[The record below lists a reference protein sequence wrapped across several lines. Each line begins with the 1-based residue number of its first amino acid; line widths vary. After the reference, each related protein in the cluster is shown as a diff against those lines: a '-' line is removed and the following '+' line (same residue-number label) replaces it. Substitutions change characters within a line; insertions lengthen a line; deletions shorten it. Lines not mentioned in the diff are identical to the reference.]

1 MSAKGL
7 IIKHR
12 KFGDRIK
19 MNIAKIEG
27 IGPAYAAKL
36 KEQGIGTTDGLL
48 KVAANPKGR
57 QVLSEKTGLSNHLIL
72 EWVNRADLMRVK
84 GIGEEYSD
92 LLEAA
97 GVDTIRE
104 LAQRNPDNLHQ
115 TLLRTNTKKHLV
127 RREPARSEVQRWVEQ
142 SKRLPAVI
150 SY

>member
-1 MSAKGL
+1 
-7 IIKHR
+7 
-12 KFGDRIK
+12 
-19 MNIAKIEG
+19 MNISKIEG

-36 KEQGIGTTDGLL
+36 DEQGIKTTEGLL
-48 KVAANPKGR
+48 KAAASRKGR
-57 QVLSEKTGLSNHLIL
+57 QLLSEQTGLSNHQIL

-97 GVDTIRE
+97 GVDTVKE
-104 LAQRNPDNLHQ
+104 LANRNPDNLHQ
-115 TLLRTNTKKHLV
+115 TLIKTNAEKRLV
-127 RREPARSEVQRWVEQ
+127 RREPALNEVKSWVNE